1 MNNIQSTTRR
11 SFIKASMMT
20 AGILLTGI
28 NFAKRVFADVSVKL
42 ARTDGVYQQ
51 DRVMKYRKSQ
61 DNPEVKTIYKDF
73 LEHPN
78 SHKAHELLHTKYFD
92 RSKKVRELKK
102 HGFKLKV

>member
-1 MNNIQSTTRR
+1 
-11 SFIKASMMT
+11 MT
-20 AGILLTGI
+20 VGLLLTGI
-28 NFAKRVFADVSVKL
+28 NFAKKLFAASVKSE
-42 ARTDGVYQQ
+42 RTDGVYQQ

-61 DNPEVKTIYKDF
+61 DNPEVKTIYKNF

-92 RSKKVRELKK
+92 RSRKVRELKK